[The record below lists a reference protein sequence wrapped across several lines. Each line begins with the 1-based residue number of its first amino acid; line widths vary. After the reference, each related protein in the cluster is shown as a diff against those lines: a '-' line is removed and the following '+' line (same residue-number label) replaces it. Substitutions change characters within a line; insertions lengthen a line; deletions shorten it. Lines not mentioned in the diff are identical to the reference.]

1 MYTKIINRLECETEI
16 CKEWRV
22 DMGSREMGEGWNM
35 SVQYTL
41 FRFMNCQK
49 EIYLGN
55 GCKN

>member
-35 SVQYTL
+35 SV
-41 FRFMNCQK
+41 
-49 EIYLGN
+49 
-55 GCKN
+55 